1 MSNPE
6 VEKDIRA
13 LPLPDQVVAIEE
25 AIEDALQGRSV
36 KLFSETHM
44 AATYALPK
52 ALGKGV
58 RCRVTPDSAG
68 PGWQIAF
75 SPKNC

>member
-1 MSNPE
+1 MSIPE

-13 LPLPDQVVAIEE
+13 LPLTDQVVAIEE

-52 ALGKGV
+52 ALDKGV
-58 RCRVTPDSAG
+58 RCRVTPDSADQ
-68 PGWQIAF
+68 GWQIAF
-75 SPKNC
+75 SPK

>member
-1 MSNPE
+1 MSIPE

-13 LPLPDQVVAIEE
+13 LPLTDQVVAIEE
-25 AIEDALQGRSV
+25 AIEDALQGRSI

-52 ALGKGV
+52 ALDKGV
-58 RCRVTPDSAG
+58 RCRVTPDSADQ
-68 PGWQIAF
+68 GWQIAF
-75 SPKNC
+75 SPK

>member
-25 AIEDALQGRSV
+25 AIEDALQGHSV
-36 KLFSETHM
+36 KLFSGTHM

-52 ALGKGV
+52 ALDKGV
-58 RCRVTPDSAG
+58 RCRVTPDSTG
-68 PGWQIAF
+68 PVWQIAF
-75 SPKNC
+75 SPK